1 MNGIT
6 TLNINCIEH
15 ITLESFNNYLNY
27 IMPSKLN
34 FYKLVNILRE
44 KKMYFI
50 FNTLIKNKSNRN
62 NIVNLWYK
70 CLKQLNTLHRNPNF
84 N

>member
-1 MNGIT
+1 
-6 TLNINCIEH
+6 
-15 ITLESFNNYLNY
+15 
-27 IMPSKLN
+27 
-34 FYKLVNILRE
+34 
-44 KKMYFI
+44 MYFI